1 MRRERRR
8 SWTARVVAMVRE
20 GMAVR
25 GGVGGVVDGKTE
37 VGVWG
42 RYPGAIE
49 ATGSV
54 GLIVGGNEGS
64 G

>member
-1 MRRERRR
+1 MDG
-8 SWTARVVAMVRE
+8 E
-20 GMAVR
+20 G
-25 GGVGGVVDGKTE
+25 GGHGEGGDGGEGSVGGVVDGKTE
-37 VGVWG
+37 VGVRG